1 MKTNEAQFYEVLENL
16 FIGVKIEDKQESLLD
31 PNAKAVKN
39 GMLNLMKAKSKYYQS
54 KKQELEKFIGLKCQ
68 NNNDLKEELF
78 DKLYSF
84 FKRYLSANGGI
95 YFNDTP
101 LYDSLYTKSDYEK
114 CSLKKDT
121 ALFYKTKDLYY
132 VKSET
137 IYKDFC
143 FELENIIFN
152 FDTSL
157 LESKK
162 NNEKIEL
169 VFNLKDTDTKTNTLN
184 FSVTLSSKGNQTKMS
199 EILKE
204 CSNQGVKLDE
214 EVLKKAFVK
223 FKKQGSM
230 DYFIHKNALGFLKE
244 QLDLYLFE
252 YLFKEMTEFDDKRL
266 NGINTIKEVA
276 LQVISLVSEFENE
289 LCKIWNK
296 PRFVLNSH
304 LIVSLDQ
311 LKAKNYDLNKITN
324 HKNYPKQVQEWQD
337 LILKTTDNLL
347 ENEFL
352 PLDTIYFKDLEE
364 EIKNLFSEDEINGT
378 LIKSE
383 NYQALNS
390 LKNRYKETIDCIY
403 IDPPYNTQNNE
414 FIYADNFKRSS
425 WLSMMENRLELAHSL
440 LNDKGVMFVSIDDNE
455 QAYLKT
461 LMDEVFNG
469 GGGGDNFVNCLA
481 VKLKNIAGASG
492 GGEDKRIKKN
502 IEYVLIYSKNY
513 EILNVFNPVYDS
525 RELYSHIS
533 FCDENNISWK
543 YNSILIDKGGKKL
556 LGVTYDGNGDE
567 IKIYERSNYIIKS
580 IKQVAQDESLT
591 EKETYYKYIKSI
603 FRTTMPQSSIRVRV
617 LEKLKELK
625 LNPYLISIEYTPKSG
640 KNKGI
645 VYEQFYNGDKLNLF
659 AWLFDVV
666 KIEPKQILKQE
677 LIGTLW
683 DFAFSMTNLTKESGI
698 PFPNGQKPEALISR
712 ILEISTKENDLVLDF
727 FAGSGTTCAVAHKLK
742 RKYIGIEMGEH
753 FDSVILPRLKKVIGG
768 FKSGVA
774 KEFNGGGAIKVYAL
788 ESYEEILR
796 KIKYE
801 DNDKPLAYDE
811 QYSDLVECKNES
823 YTLNLDVL
831 EKMGVDIKETLE
843 NLWGLKVEFFNER
856 VVKFKEN
863 DKEIEILKALKEVLI
878 W

>member
-1 MKTNEAQFYEVLENL
+1 MKTNEALFYEVLENL
-16 FIGVKIEDKQESLLD
+16 FIGVKIEDEQESLLD
-31 PNAKAVKN
+31 PSPRAMKS
-39 GMLNLMKAKSKYYQS
+39 GIINLLKAKSKYYQS
-54 KKQELEKFIGLKCQ
+54 KKQELEKLIDCKCQ

-101 LYDSLYTKSDYEK
+101 LYDSLYTKSGYEK

-143 FELENIIFN
+143 FELENMVFN
-152 FDTSL
+152 FDTSS

-184 FSVTLSSKGNQTKMS
+184 FSVMLSSNGRVTNIH

-204 CSNQGVKLDE
+204 CSNHGVKLDE
-214 EVLKKAFVK
+214 EMLKKAFAK

-252 YLFKEMTEFDDKRL
+252 YLFKEMTEFDAKRL
-266 NGINTIKEVA
+266 NEINTIKEVA
-276 LQVISLVSEFENE
+276 LKVILLVSEFENE

-304 LIVSLDQ
+304 FIVSLDQ

-324 HKNYPKQVQEWQD
+324 HKNYPKQVKEWQD
-337 LILKTTDNLL
+337 LNLKATDNLL

-352 PLDTIYFKDLEE
+352 PLDTLYFKDLEE
-364 EIKNLFSEDEINGT
+364 EIKNLFNEDEINGT

-403 IDPPYNTQNNE
+403 IDPPFNTGSDFAYIDKFQ
-414 FIYADNFKRSS
+414 DST
-425 WLSMMENRLELAHSL
+425 WLSLMHNRLELAYDFLSPQGSFYLHLDNNANYLGRML
-440 LNDKGVMFVSIDDNE
+440 LNDIFGKENFRNEIIWRRKQATSYGDKYFGVVSDTIFL
-455 QAYLKT
+455 YSKT
-461 LMDEVFNG
+461 D
-469 GGGGDNFVNCLA
+469 
-481 VKLKNIAGASG
+481 KNIFHT
-492 GGEDKRIKKN
+492 IK
-502 IEYVLIYSKNY
+502 S
-513 EILNVFNPVYDS
+513 LN
-525 RELYSHIS
+525 
-533 FCDENNISWK
+533 DEN
-543 YNSILIDKGGKKL
+543 
-556 LGVTYDGNGDE
+556 T
-567 IKIYERSNYIIKS
+567 
-580 IKQVAQDESLT
+580 Q
-591 EKETYYKYIKSI
+591 KYIKERFVFSDKDGRKYMKSPLVNSLNRPNLKYVFQGINPPPNGWLYSQTRMQELFDNNELLIPNNPNARIYRKI
-603 FRTTMPQSSIRVRV
+603 FLDKYEGQEISN
-617 LEKLKELK
+617 LWLD
-625 LNPYLISIEYTPKSG
+625 ISIVNPMA
-640 KNKGI
+640 I
-645 VYEQFYNGDKLNLF
+645 EQ
-659 AWLFDVV
+659 
-666 KIEPKQILKQE
+666 E
-677 LIGTLW
+677 
-683 DFAFSMTNLTKESGI
+683 DFQT
-698 PFPNGQKPEALISR
+698 QKPEKLLER
-712 ILEISTKENDLVLDF
+712 IIQASSDENSIILDF

-753 FDSVILPRLKKVIGG
+753 FESVILPRLKKVIGG
-768 FKSGVA
+768 FKSGAA
-774 KEFNGGGAIKVYAL
+774 KEFNGGGAIKVYEL

-811 QYSDLVECKNES
+811 QYSDLVECKDNS
-823 YTLNLDVL
+823 YTLNVEAL
-831 EKMGVDIKETLE
+831 EKMGVDVKETLE
-843 NLWGLKVEFFNER
+843 NLWGVGVEFFNEK
-856 VVKFKEN
+856 VVKFKGN
-863 DKEIEILKALKEVLI
+863 DKEVEILKALKEALI

>member
-16 FIGVKIEDKQESLLD
+16 FIGVKIEDQQESLLD
-31 PNAKAVKN
+31 PTPRAVKN
-39 GMLNLMKAKSKYYQS
+39 GMINLMKAKSQYYHH
-54 KKQELEKFIGLKCQ
+54 KKQELKKLIDLKCQ

-84 FKRYLSANGGI
+84 FKRYFSANGGI

-137 IYKDFC
+137 NYKDFC
-143 FELENIIFN
+143 FELENILFN
-152 FDTSL
+152 FDTSS

-162 NNEKIEL
+162 NNEKIDL
-169 VFNLKDTDTKTNTLN
+169 VFTLKDTDAKTNTLN
-184 FSVTLSSKGNQTKMS
+184 FSVSLSSKGTQTKTN

-204 CSNQGVKLDE
+204 CFNQGVKLDE
-214 EVLKKAFVK
+214 EILKKAFVK

-252 YLFKEMTEFDDKRL
+252 YLFKEMTAFDAKRL
-266 NGINTIKEVA
+266 NEINTIKEVA
-276 LQVISLVSEFENE
+276 LQVIVLVSEFENE

-304 LIVSLDQ
+304 FIVSLDQ

-324 HKNYPKQVQEWQD
+324 HKNYPKQVKEWQD
-337 LILKTTDNLL
+337 LNLKTTDNLL

-403 IDPPYNTQNNE
+403 IDPPFNTGSDFAYIDRFQ
-414 FIYADNFKRSS
+414 DST
-425 WLSMMENRLELAHSL
+425 WLSLMHNRLQLAYDFLSPQGSFYLHLDNNANYLGRML
-440 LNDKGVMFVSIDDNE
+440 LNDIFGKENFRNE
-455 QAYLKT
+455 IIWYYSNKMANSGNS
-461 LMDEVFNG
+461 F
-469 GGGGDNFVNCLA
+469 A
-481 VKLKNIAGASG
+481 KNTETIL
-492 GGEDKRIKKN
+492 N
-502 IEYVLIYSKNY
+502 YSKNEEY
-513 EILNVFNPVYDS
+513 IFYRQKEPRSEPVLLS
-525 RELYSHIS
+525 KREGRDGKNMRAR
-533 FCDENNISWK
+533 DEN
-543 YNSILIDKGGKKL
+543 GK
-556 LGVTYDGNGDE
+556 V
-567 IKIYERSNYIIKS
+567 IYELSHERY
-580 IKQVAQDESLT
+580 VD
-591 EKETYYKYIKSI
+591 
-603 FRTTMPQSSIRVRV
+603 
-617 LEKLKELK
+617 
-625 LNPYLISIEYTPKSG
+625 
-640 KNKGI
+640 
-645 VYEQFYNGDKLNLF
+645 
-659 AWLFDVV
+659 
-666 KIEPKQILKQE
+666 
-677 LIGTLW
+677 TLW
-683 DFAFSMTNLTKESGI
+683 NIPIIGSTSTERVKNNENLT
-698 PFPNGQKPEALISR
+698 QKPEKL
-712 ILEISTKENDLVLDF
+712 LERVIQASSDENSIVLDF

-753 FDSVILPRLKKVIGG
+753 FERVILPRLKKVIGG
-768 FKSGVA
+768 FKSGAA
-774 KEFNGGGAIKVYAL
+774 KEFNGGGVVKVYAL

-811 QYSDLVECKNES
+811 QYSDLVECKEHS
-823 YTLNLDVL
+823 YTLNVEALK
-831 EKMGVDIKETLE
+831 KMGVDIKETLE
-843 NLWGLKVEFFNER
+843 NLWGLEVEFFNEKM
-856 VVKFKEN
+856 VKFKGN
-863 DKEIEILKALKEVLI
+863 DKEVEILKALKEALI

>member
-16 FIGVKIEDKQESLLD
+16 FIGVKIEDEQESLLD

-39 GMLNLMKAKSKYYQS
+39 GILNLLKAKSKYYQS
-54 KKQELEKFIGLKCQ
+54 KKQELEKLIALKCQ

-84 FKRYLSANGGI
+84 FERYLSANGGI

-143 FELENIIFN
+143 FELENMVFN

-162 NNEKIEL
+162 YNEKIDL
-169 VFNLKDTDTKTNTLN
+169 VFTLKDTDTKTNTLN
-184 FSVTLSSKGNQTKMS
+184 FSVTLSSKGNQTKIS

-204 CSNQGVKLDE
+204 CFNQGVKLDE
-214 EVLKKAFVK
+214 EILKKAFVK

-230 DYFIHKNALGFLKE
+230 DYFIHKNALGFLTE

-276 LQVISLVSEFENE
+276 LQVILLVSEFENE

-304 LIVSLDQ
+304 FIVSLDR

-324 HKNYPKQVQEWQD
+324 HKNYPKQVKEWQD

-403 IDPPYNTQNNE
+403 IDPPYNTGSDFAYIDKFQ
-414 FIYADNFKRSS
+414 DST
-425 WLSMMENRLELAHSL
+425 WLSLMHNRLELAYDFLSPQGSFYLHLDNNANYLGRML
-440 LNDKGVMFVSIDDNE
+440 LNDIFGKENFRNEIIWRRKQATSYGDKYFGVVSDTIFL
-455 QAYLKT
+455 YSKT
-461 LMDEVFNG
+461 D
-469 GGGGDNFVNCLA
+469 
-481 VKLKNIAGASG
+481 KNIFHT
-492 GGEDKRIKKN
+492 IK
-502 IEYVLIYSKNY
+502 S
-513 EILNVFNPVYDS
+513 LN
-525 RELYSHIS
+525 
-533 FCDENNISWK
+533 DEN
-543 YNSILIDKGGKKL
+543 
-556 LGVTYDGNGDE
+556 T
-567 IKIYERSNYIIKS
+567 
-580 IKQVAQDESLT
+580 Q
-591 EKETYYKYIKSI
+591 KYIKERFVFSDKDGRKYMKSPLVNSLNRPNLKYVFQGINPPPNGWLYSQTRMQELFDNNELLIPNDPNARIYRKI
-603 FRTTMPQSSIRVRV
+603 FLDKYEGQEISN
-617 LEKLKELK
+617 LWLD
-625 LNPYLISIEYTPKSG
+625 ISIVNPMA
-640 KNKGI
+640 I
-645 VYEQFYNGDKLNLF
+645 EQ
-659 AWLFDVV
+659 
-666 KIEPKQILKQE
+666 E
-677 LIGTLW
+677 
-683 DFAFSMTNLTKESGI
+683 DFQT
-698 PFPNGQKPEALISR
+698 QKPEKLLER
-712 ILEISTKENDLVLDF
+712 IIQASSDENSIILDF
-727 FAGSGTTCAVAHKLK
+727 FAGSGTTCTVAHKLK

-774 KEFNGGGAIKVYAL
+774 KEFNGGGVMKVYAL

-811 QYSDLVECKNES
+811 QYSDLVECTNES
-823 YTLNLDVL
+823 YTLNLNAL

-843 NLWGLKVEFFNER
+843 NLWGLKVEFFNEK
-856 VVKFKEN
+856 VVKFKGN
-863 DKEIEILKALKEVLI
+863 DKEVEILKALKEALI

>member
-16 FIGVKIEDKQESLLD
+16 FVGVKIEYKQENLLD
-31 PNAKAVKN
+31 PTPRALKN
-39 GMLNLMKAKSKYYQS
+39 GMINLLKAKSQYYQS
-54 KKQELEKFIGLKCQ
+54 KKQELEKLIDCKCQ

-84 FKRYLSANGGI
+84 FKRYFSANGGI

-101 LYDSLYTKSDYEK
+101 LYDSLYTKSGYEK
-114 CSLKKDT
+114 CSIKKDT

-137 IYKDFC
+137 NYKDFC
-143 FELENIIFN
+143 FELENILFN
-152 FDTSL
+152 FDTSS

-162 NNEKIEL
+162 NNEKIDL

-184 FSVTLSSKGNQTKMS
+184 FSVTLSSKGNQTKIS
-199 EILKE
+199 EILKD
-204 CSNQGVKLDE
+204 CFNQGVKLDE
-214 EVLKKAFVK
+214 EALKKAFVK

-252 YLFKEMTEFDDKRL
+252 YLFKEMTAFDAKRL
-266 NGINTIKEVA
+266 NEINTIKEVA
-276 LQVISLVSEFENE
+276 LQVIVLVSEFENE

-304 LIVSLDQ
+304 FIVSLDQ

-324 HKNYPKQVQEWQD
+324 HKNYPKQVKEWQD
-337 LILKTTDNLL
+337 LNLKTTDNLL

-352 PLDTIYFKDLEE
+352 PLDTLYFKDLEE

-403 IDPPYNTQNNE
+403 IDPPFNTGSDFAYIDKFQ
-414 FIYADNFKRSS
+414 DST
-425 WLSMMENRLELAHSL
+425 WLSLIHNRLELAYDFLSSQGSFYLHLDNNANYLGRML
-440 LNDKGVMFVSIDDNE
+440 LNDIFGKENFRNE
-455 QAYLKT
+455 IIWYYSNKMANSGNS
-461 LMDEVFNG
+461 F
-469 GGGGDNFVNCLA
+469 A
-481 VKLKNIAGASG
+481 KNTETIL
-492 GGEDKRIKKN
+492 N
-502 IEYVLIYSKNY
+502 YSKNEEY
-513 EILNVFNPVYDS
+513 IFYRQKEPRNEPVLLS
-525 RELYSHIS
+525 KREGRDGKNMRAR
-533 FCDENNISWK
+533 DEN
-543 YNSILIDKGGKKL
+543 GK
-556 LGVTYDGNGDE
+556 V
-567 IKIYERSNYIIKS
+567 IYELSHERY
-580 IKQVAQDESLT
+580 VD
-591 EKETYYKYIKSI
+591 
-603 FRTTMPQSSIRVRV
+603 
-617 LEKLKELK
+617 
-625 LNPYLISIEYTPKSG
+625 
-640 KNKGI
+640 
-645 VYEQFYNGDKLNLF
+645 
-659 AWLFDVV
+659 
-666 KIEPKQILKQE
+666 
-677 LIGTLW
+677 TLW
-683 DFAFSMTNLTKESGI
+683 NIPIIGSTSTERVKNNENLT
-698 PFPNGQKPEALISR
+698 QKPEKLLER
-712 ILEISTKENDLVLDF
+712 IIQASSDENSIVLDF

-753 FDSVILPRLKKVIGG
+753 FERVILPRLKKVIGG
-768 FKSGVA
+768 FKSGAA
-774 KEFNGGGAIKVYAL
+774 KEFNGGGVIKVYAL

-823 YTLNLDVL
+823 YTLNVEAL

-843 NLWGLKVEFFNER
+843 NLHGVGVEFFNEK
-856 VVKFKEN
+856 VVKFKGN
-863 DKEIEILKALKEVLI
+863 DKEVEILKALKEVLI

>member
-1 MKTNEAQFYEVLENL
+1 MKTSEAQFYEVLENL
-16 FIGVKIEDKQESLLD
+16 FIGVKIEDQQESLLD
-31 PNAKAVKN
+31 PTPKAVKN
-39 GMLNLMKAKSKYYQS
+39 GMVNLIKAKSKYYQS
-54 KKQELEKFIGLKCQ
+54 KKQELEKLIDCKCQ

-137 IYKDFC
+137 NYKDFC
-143 FELENIIFN
+143 FELENILFN

-162 NNEKIEL
+162 YNEKVDL
-169 VFNLKDTDTKTNTLN
+169 VFDLKSIVKDTDTKTNTLN
-184 FSVTLSSKGNQTKMS
+184 FSVTLSSQGNQTKMS
-199 EILKE
+199 EILKG
-204 CSNQGVKLDE
+204 CFNQGVKLDE
-214 EVLKKAFVK
+214 EILKKAFGK

-252 YLFKEMTEFDDKRL
+252 YLFKEMTAFDLKRL
-266 NGINTIKEVA
+266 NEINTIKEVA
-276 LQVISLVSEFENE
+276 LQVIVLVSEFENE

-304 LIVSLDQ
+304 FIVSLDQ

-324 HKNYPKQVQEWQD
+324 HTNYPKQVKEWQD
-337 LILKTTDNLL
+337 LNLKTTDNLL

-352 PLDTIYFKDLEE
+352 PLDTLYFKDLEE

-390 LKNRYKETIDCIY
+390 LKNRYKETIDYIY
-403 IDPPYNTQNNE
+403 IDPPFNTGSDFAYIDRFQ
-414 FIYADNFKRSS
+414 DST
-425 WLSMMENRLELAHSL
+425 WLSLMHNRLQLAYDFLSSQGSFYLHLDNNANYLGRML
-440 LNDKGVMFVSIDDNE
+440 LNDIFGKENFRNEIIWYYSNKMANSGNSFAKNTETILNYSKGEEYIFYRQKEPRSEPVLLSKREGRNGKNMRARDENGKVIYELSHERYVD
-455 QAYLKT
+455 T
-461 LMDEVFNG
+461 LW
-469 GGGGDNFVNCLA
+469 
-481 VKLKNIAGASG
+481 NIAIIGSTST
-492 GGEDKRIKKN
+492 ERVK
-502 IEYVLIYSKNY
+502 S
-513 EILNVFNPVYDS
+513 
-525 RELYSHIS
+525 
-533 FCDENNISWK
+533 DEN
-543 YNSILIDKGGKKL
+543 
-556 LGVTYDGNGDE
+556 
-567 IKIYERSNYIIKS
+567 
-580 IKQVAQDESLT
+580 LT
-591 EKETYYKYIKSI
+591 
-603 FRTTMPQSSIRVRV
+603 
-617 LEKLKELK
+617 
-625 LNPYLISIEYTPKSG
+625 
-640 KNKGI
+640 
-645 VYEQFYNGDKLNLF
+645 
-659 AWLFDVV
+659 
-666 KIEPKQILKQE
+666 
-677 LIGTLW
+677 
-683 DFAFSMTNLTKESGI
+683 
-698 PFPNGQKPEALISR
+698 QKPEKLLER
-712 ILEISTKENDLVLDF
+712 IIKASSNENSIVCDF

-753 FDSVILPRLKKVIGG
+753 FERVILPRLKKVIGG
-768 FKSGVA
+768 FKSGAA
-774 KEFNGGGAIKVYAL
+774 KEFNGGGVVKVYAL

-801 DNDKPLAYDE
+801 DNDKPLSYDE

-823 YTLNLDVL
+823 YTLNVEAL
-831 EKMGVDIKETLE
+831 ENMGVDIKETLE
-843 NLWGLKVEFFNER
+843 NLWGLEVEFFNER
-856 VVKFKEN
+856 VVKFKGN
-863 DKEIEILKALKEVLI
+863 DKEVEILKALKEALI

>member
-31 PNAKAVKN
+31 PNAKAMKN
-39 GMLNLMKAKSKYYQS
+39 GTINLMKAKSRYYQS

-84 FKRYLSANGGI
+84 FKRYLSTNGGI

-137 IYKDFC
+137 NYKDFC

-152 FDTSL
+152 FDTSS

-162 NNEKIEL
+162 NNEKVDL

-296 PRFVLNSH
+296 PRFVLNSYF
-304 LIVSLDQ
+304 IVSLDQ

-337 LILKTTDNLL
+337 LNLKTTDNLL

-425 WLSMMENRLELAHSL
+425 WLSMMENRLELARKL

-455 QAYLKT
+455 QAYLKV

-469 GGGGDNFVNCLA
+469 GGDNFVAN
-481 VKLKNIAGASG
+481 VVWQRSYSPINLKKHFSNNHDYILTYA
-492 GGEDKRIKKN
+492 KN
-502 IEYVLIYSKNY
+502 IEKLHDFTLERTSEMNLRYKNLDNDERGVWKSSDLSVGPAVERNIYP
-513 EILNVFNPVYDS
+513 IFNPYTKQ
-525 RELYSHIS
+525 EIYPPHGYSWRFS
-533 FCDENNISWK
+533 
-543 YNSILIDKGGKKL
+543 
-556 LGVTYDGNGDE
+556 
-567 IKIYERSNYIIKS
+567 
-580 IKQVAQDESLT
+580 Q
-591 EKETYYKYIKSI
+591 
-603 FRTTMPQSSIRVRV
+603 
-617 LEKLKELK
+617 EKL
-625 LNPYLISIEYTPKSG
+625 
-640 KNKGI
+640 
-645 VYEQFYNGDKLNLF
+645 
-659 AWLFDVV
+659 
-666 KIEPKQILKQE
+666 QE
-677 LIGTLW
+677 LIADNRIFFPTSGSGVPRYKRFLSEVKQGVTPMSLW
-683 DFAFSMTNLTKESGI
+683 TYQEVGHTQDAKREIKEL
-698 PFPNGQKPEALISR
+698 FEGQALFDTPKPEALLKR
-712 ILEISTKENDLVLDF
+712 IIEISTQENDLVLDF

-774 KEFNGGGAIKVYAL
+774 KEFNGGGVMKVYAL

-823 YTLNLDVL
+823 YTLNLNAL

-843 NLWGLKVEFFNER
+843 NLWGLKVEFFNEK

-863 DKEIEILKALKEVLI
+863 DKEVEILKALKEALI

>member
-39 GMLNLMKAKSKYYQS
+39 GMLNLLKAKSQYYQS
-54 KKQELEKFIGLKCQ
+54 KKQELEKLINLKCQ

-101 LYDSLYTKSDYEK
+101 LYDSLYTKSGYEK

-184 FSVTLSSKGNQTKMS
+184 FSVTLSSKNNQTKIS

-204 CSNQGVKLDE
+204 CFNQGVKLDE
-214 EVLKKAFVK
+214 EILKKAFGK

-252 YLFKEMTEFDDKRL
+252 YLFKEMTEFDAKRL
-266 NGINTIKEVA
+266 NEINTIKEVA

-304 LIVSLDQ
+304 FIVSLDQ

-324 HKNYPKQVQEWQD
+324 HKNYPKQVKEWQD
-337 LILKTTDNLL
+337 LNLKTTDNLL

-403 IDPPYNTQNNE
+403 IDPPFNTGSDFAYIDKFQ
-414 FIYADNFKRSS
+414 DST
-425 WLSMMENRLELAHSL
+425 WLSLMHNRLELAYDFLSPQGSFYLHLDNNANYLGRML
-440 LNDKGVMFVSIDDNE
+440 LNDIFDKENFRNE
-455 QAYLKT
+455 IIWYYSNKMANSGNS
-461 LMDEVFNG
+461 F
-469 GGGGDNFVNCLA
+469 A
-481 VKLKNIAGASG
+481 KNTETIL
-492 GGEDKRIKKN
+492 N
-502 IEYVLIYSKNY
+502 YSKNEEY
-513 EILNVFNPVYDS
+513 IFYRQKEPRSEPVLLS
-525 RELYSHIS
+525 KREGRDGKNMRAR
-533 FCDENNISWK
+533 DEN
-543 YNSILIDKGGKKL
+543 GK
-556 LGVTYDGNGDE
+556 V
-567 IKIYERSNYIIKS
+567 IYELSHERY
-580 IKQVAQDESLT
+580 VD
-591 EKETYYKYIKSI
+591 
-603 FRTTMPQSSIRVRV
+603 
-617 LEKLKELK
+617 
-625 LNPYLISIEYTPKSG
+625 
-640 KNKGI
+640 
-645 VYEQFYNGDKLNLF
+645 
-659 AWLFDVV
+659 
-666 KIEPKQILKQE
+666 
-677 LIGTLW
+677 TLW
-683 DFAFSMTNLTKESGI
+683 NIPIIGSTSTERVKNNENLT
-698 PFPNGQKPEALISR
+698 QKPEKLLER
-712 ILEISTKENDLVLDF
+712 IIQVSSDENSIILDF
-727 FAGSGTTCAVAHKLK
+727 FAGSGTTCAVAHKLN

-753 FDSVILPRLKKVIGG
+753 FESVILPRLKKVIGG
-768 FKSGVA
+768 FKSGVL

-811 QYSDLVECKNES
+811 QYSDLVGCKNES
-823 YTLNLDVL
+823 YTLNLNAL

-843 NLWGLKVEFFNER
+843 NLWGVGVEFFNEK
-856 VVKFKEN
+856 VVKFKGN
-863 DKEIEILKALKEVLI
+863 DKEVEILKALKEALI

>member
-1 MKTNEAQFYEVLENL
+1 MMKTNEAQFYEVLENL

-31 PNAKAVKN
+31 PSPKAVKN
-39 GMLNLMKAKSKYYQS
+39 GMINLLKAKSKYYQS
-54 KKQELEKFIGLKCQ
+54 KKQELEKLIDCKCQ

-101 LYDSLYTKSDYEK
+101 LYDSLYTKSGYEK
-114 CSLKKDT
+114 CSIKKDT

-143 FELENIIFN
+143 FELENMVFN
-152 FDTSL
+152 FDTSS

-184 FSVTLSSKGNQTKMS
+184 FSVTLSSNGRVTNIH

-204 CSNQGVKLDE
+204 CFNQGVKLDE
-214 EVLKKAFVK
+214 EVLKKAFGK

-252 YLFKEMTEFDDKRL
+252 YLFKEMTAFDAKRL
-266 NGINTIKEVA
+266 NEINTIKEVA
-276 LQVISLVSEFENE
+276 LKVILLVSEFENE

-304 LIVSLDQ
+304 FIVSLDR
-311 LKAKNYDLNKITN
+311 LKAKNYDLDKITN
-324 HKNYPKQVQEWQD
+324 HKNYPKQVKEWQD
-337 LILKTTDNLL
+337 LNLKTTDNLL

-352 PLDTIYFKDLEE
+352 PLDTLYFKDLEE
-364 EIKNLFSEDEINGT
+364 GIKNLFSEDEINGT

-403 IDPPYNTQNNE
+403 IDPPFNTGSDFAYIDKFQ
-414 FIYADNFKRSS
+414 DST
-425 WLSMMENRLELAHSL
+425 WLSLMHNRLELAYDFLSSQGSFYLHLDNNANYLGRML
-440 LNDKGVMFVSIDDNE
+440 LNDIFGKENFRNE
-455 QAYLKT
+455 IIWYYSNKMANSGNS
-461 LMDEVFNG
+461 F
-469 GGGGDNFVNCLA
+469 A
-481 VKLKNIAGASG
+481 KNTETIL
-492 GGEDKRIKKN
+492 N
-502 IEYVLIYSKNY
+502 YSKNEEY
-513 EILNVFNPVYDS
+513 IFYRQKEPRSEPVLLS
-525 RELYSHIS
+525 KREGRDGKNMRAR
-533 FCDENNISWK
+533 DEN
-543 YNSILIDKGGKKL
+543 GK
-556 LGVTYDGNGDE
+556 V
-567 IKIYERSNYIIKS
+567 IYELSHERY
-580 IKQVAQDESLT
+580 VD
-591 EKETYYKYIKSI
+591 
-603 FRTTMPQSSIRVRV
+603 
-617 LEKLKELK
+617 
-625 LNPYLISIEYTPKSG
+625 
-640 KNKGI
+640 
-645 VYEQFYNGDKLNLF
+645 
-659 AWLFDVV
+659 
-666 KIEPKQILKQE
+666 
-677 LIGTLW
+677 TLW
-683 DFAFSMTNLTKESGI
+683 NIPIIGSTSTERVKSNENLT
-698 PFPNGQKPEALISR
+698 QKPEKLLER
-712 ILEISTKENDLVLDF
+712 IIQASSDENSIILDF

-742 RKYIGIEMGEH
+742 RKYIGIEIGEH
-753 FDSVILPRLKKVIGG
+753 FESVILPRLKKVIGG
-768 FKSGVA
+768 FKSGAA

-811 QYSDLVECKNES
+811 QYSDLVGCKNES
-823 YTLNLDVL
+823 YTLNIEAL
-831 EKMGVDIKETLE
+831 EKMGVDVKETLE
-843 NLWGLKVEFFNER
+843 NLWGVGVEFFNEKM
-856 VVKFKEN
+856 VKFKGN
-863 DKEIEILKALKEVLI
+863 DKEVEILKALKEALI

>member
-16 FIGVKIEDKQESLLD
+16 FIGVKIEDQQESLLD
-31 PNAKAVKN
+31 PNAKAMKN

-143 FELENIIFN
+143 FELENMVFN
-152 FDTSL
+152 FDTSS

-162 NNEKIEL
+162 NNEKVDL

-184 FSVTLSSKGNQTKMS
+184 FSVTLSSKGNQTKIS

-304 LIVSLDQ
+304 FIVSLDQ
-311 LKAKNYDLNKITN
+311 LKAKNYDLDKITN
-324 HKNYPKQVQEWQD
+324 HKNYPKQVKEWQD
-337 LILKTTDNLL
+337 LNLKTTDNLL

-352 PLDTIYFKDLEE
+352 PLDTLYFKDLEE

-425 WLSMMENRLELAHSL
+425 WLSMMENRLELARKL
-440 LNDKGVMFVSIDDNE
+440 LNNKGVMFVSIDDNE
-455 QAYLKT
+455 QAYLKA

-469 GGGGDNFVNCLA
+469 GGGGDNFVAN
-481 VKLKNIAGASG
+481 VVWQRSYSPINLKKHFSNNHDYILTYA
-492 GGEDKRIKKN
+492 KN
-502 IEYVLIYSKNY
+502 IEKLHDFTLERTSEMNARYKNLDNDERGVWKSSDLSVGPAVERNIYP
-513 EILNVFNPVYDS
+513 IFNPYTKQ
-525 RELYSHIS
+525 EIYPPHGYSWRFS
-533 FCDENNISWK
+533 
-543 YNSILIDKGGKKL
+543 
-556 LGVTYDGNGDE
+556 
-567 IKIYERSNYIIKS
+567 
-580 IKQVAQDESLT
+580 Q
-591 EKETYYKYIKSI
+591 
-603 FRTTMPQSSIRVRV
+603 
-617 LEKLKELK
+617 EKL
-625 LNPYLISIEYTPKSG
+625 
-640 KNKGI
+640 
-645 VYEQFYNGDKLNLF
+645 
-659 AWLFDVV
+659 
-666 KIEPKQILKQE
+666 QE
-677 LIGTLW
+677 LIADNRIFFPTRGSGVPRYKRFLNEVKQGVTPMSLW
-683 DFAFSMTNLTKESGI
+683 TYQEVGHTQDAMREIKEL
-698 PFPNGQKPEALISR
+698 FEGQALFDTPKPEALLKR
-712 ILEISTKENDLVLDF
+712 IIEISTKENDLVLDF

-774 KEFNGGGAIKVYAL
+774 KEFNGGGVMKVYAL

-823 YTLNLDVL
+823 YTLNLNAL

-843 NLWGLKVEFFNER
+843 NLWGLKVEFFNEK
-856 VVKFKEN
+856 VVKFKGN
-863 DKEIEILKALKEVLI
+863 DKEVEILKALKEALI

>member
-31 PNAKAVKN
+31 PNAKAMKN
-39 GMLNLMKAKSKYYQS
+39 GMLNLLKAKSKYYQS

-101 LYDSLYTKSDYEK
+101 LYDSLYTKSGYEK

-152 FDTSL
+152 FDTSS

-162 NNEKIEL
+162 NNEKVDL

-304 LIVSLDQ
+304 FIVSLDQ

-324 HKNYPKQVQEWQD
+324 HKNYPKQVKEWQD
-337 LILKTTDNLL
+337 LNLKTTDNLL

-403 IDPPYNTQNNE
+403 IDPPFNTGSDFAYIDKFQ
-414 FIYADNFKRSS
+414 DST
-425 WLSMMENRLELAHSL
+425 WLSLMHNRLELAYDFLSPQGSFYLHLDNNANYLGRMLVNDIFGKENFRNEIIWRRKQATSYGDKYFGVVSDTIFL
-440 LNDKGVMFVSIDDNE
+440 YSKTDKNIFHTIKSLND
-455 QAYLKT
+455 
-461 LMDEVFNG
+461 
-469 GGGGDNFVNCLA
+469 
-481 VKLKNIAGASG
+481 
-492 GGEDKRIKKN
+492 
-502 IEYVLIYSKNY
+502 
-513 EILNVFNPVYDS
+513 
-525 RELYSHIS
+525 
-533 FCDENNISWK
+533 EN
-543 YNSILIDKGGKKL
+543 
-556 LGVTYDGNGDE
+556 T
-567 IKIYERSNYIIKS
+567 
-580 IKQVAQDESLT
+580 Q
-591 EKETYYKYIKSI
+591 KYIKERFVFSDKDGRKYMKSPLVNSLNRPNLKYVFQGINPPPNGWLYSQTRMQELFDNNELLIPNDPNARIYRKI
-603 FRTTMPQSSIRVRV
+603 FLDKYEGQEISN
-617 LEKLKELK
+617 LWLD
-625 LNPYLISIEYTPKSG
+625 ISIVNPMA
-640 KNKGI
+640 I
-645 VYEQFYNGDKLNLF
+645 EQ
-659 AWLFDVV
+659 
-666 KIEPKQILKQE
+666 E
-677 LIGTLW
+677 
-683 DFAFSMTNLTKESGI
+683 DFQT
-698 PFPNGQKPEALISR
+698 QKPEKLLER
-712 ILEISTKENDLVLDF
+712 IIQASSDENSIVLDF

-768 FKSGVA
+768 FKSGAA
-774 KEFNGGGAIKVYAL
+774 KEFNGGGVIKVYTL

-801 DNDKPLAYDE
+801 YNDKPLAYDE

-823 YTLNLDVL
+823 YTLNLNAL

-843 NLWGLKVEFFNER
+843 NLWGLKVEFFNEK
-856 VVKFKEN
+856 VVKFKGN
-863 DKEIEILKALKEVLI
+863 DKEVEILKALKEVLI

>member
-39 GMLNLMKAKSKYYQS
+39 GTINLMKAKSKYYQS
-54 KKQELEKFIGLKCQ
+54 KKQELEKLIGLKCQ

-143 FELENIIFN
+143 FELENMVFN
-152 FDTSL
+152 FDTSS

-162 NNEKIEL
+162 NNEKVDL
-169 VFNLKDTDTKTNTLN
+169 VFNLKNTDTKTNTLN
-184 FSVTLSSKGNQTKMS
+184 FSVTLSSKGNQTKIS

-204 CSNQGVKLDE
+204 CSNQGVELDE
-214 EVLKKAFVK
+214 EILKKAFVK

-252 YLFKEMTEFDDKRL
+252 YLFKEMTAFDDKRL
-266 NGINTIKEVA
+266 NEINIIKEVA
-276 LQVISLVSEFENE
+276 LQVILLVSEFENE

-304 LIVSLDQ
+304 FIVSLDQ

-324 HKNYPKQVQEWQD
+324 HKNYPRQVQEWQD
-337 LILKTTDNLL
+337 LNLKTTDNLL

-364 EIKNLFSEDEINGT
+364 EIKNLFSENEINGT

-390 LKNRYKETIDCIY
+390 LKNRYKEAIDCIY
-403 IDPPYNTQNNE
+403 IDPPFNTGSDFAYIDKFQ
-414 FIYADNFKRSS
+414 DST
-425 WLSMMENRLELAHSL
+425 WLSLMHNRLELAYDFLSPQGSFYLHLDNNANYLGRML
-440 LNDKGVMFVSIDDNE
+440 LNDIFGKENFRNE
-455 QAYLKT
+455 IIWYYSNKMANSGNS
-461 LMDEVFNG
+461 F
-469 GGGGDNFVNCLA
+469 A
-481 VKLKNIAGASG
+481 KNTETIL
-492 GGEDKRIKKN
+492 N
-502 IEYVLIYSKNY
+502 YSKSEKY
-513 EILNVFNPVYDS
+513 IFYRQKEPRSEPVLLS
-525 RELYSHIS
+525 KREGRDGKNMRAR
-533 FCDENNISWK
+533 DEN
-543 YNSILIDKGGKKL
+543 GK
-556 LGVTYDGNGDE
+556 V
-567 IKIYERSNYIIKS
+567 IYELSHERY
-580 IKQVAQDESLT
+580 VD
-591 EKETYYKYIKSI
+591 
-603 FRTTMPQSSIRVRV
+603 
-617 LEKLKELK
+617 
-625 LNPYLISIEYTPKSG
+625 
-640 KNKGI
+640 
-645 VYEQFYNGDKLNLF
+645 
-659 AWLFDVV
+659 
-666 KIEPKQILKQE
+666 
-677 LIGTLW
+677 TLW
-683 DFAFSMTNLTKESGI
+683 DIPIIGSTSTERVKNNENLT
-698 PFPNGQKPEALISR
+698 QKPEKLLER
-712 ILEISTKENDLVLDF
+712 IIQASSDENSIILDF

-774 KEFNGGGAIKVYAL
+774 KEFNKGGVMKVYAL

-811 QYSDLVECKNES
+811 QYSDLVECKNGS
-823 YTLNLDVL
+823 YTLNLNAL

-856 VVKFKEN
+856 VVKFKGN
-863 DKEIEILKALKEVLI
+863 DKEVEILKALKEALI

>member
-1 MKTNEAQFYEVLENL
+1 MKTNEVQFYEVLENL
-16 FIGVKIEDKQESLLD
+16 FIGVKIEDEQESLLD
-31 PNAKAVKN
+31 PSPRAMKS
-39 GMLNLMKAKSKYYQS
+39 GIINLLKAKSKYYQS
-54 KKQELEKFIGLKCQ
+54 KKQELEKLIDCKCQ

-84 FKRYLSANGGI
+84 FKRYFSANGGI

-101 LYDSLYTKSDYEK
+101 LYDSLYTKSGYEK

-137 IYKDFC
+137 NYKDFC
-143 FELENIIFN
+143 FELENMVFN
-152 FDTSL
+152 FDTSS

-162 NNEKIEL
+162 NNEKVDLI
-169 VFNLKDTDTKTNTLN
+169 FDLKSIVKDADAKTNTLN
-184 FSVTLSSKGNQTKMS
+184 FSVTLSSKNNQTKMS

-204 CSNQGVKLDE
+204 CFNQGVKLDE
-214 EVLKKAFVK
+214 EILKKAFVK

-266 NGINTIKEVA
+266 NEINTIKEVA
-276 LQVISLVSEFENE
+276 LKVILLVSEFENE

-304 LIVSLDQ
+304 FIVSLDR

-324 HKNYPKQVQEWQD
+324 HKNYPKQVKEWQD
-337 LILKTTDNLL
+337 LNLKTTDNLL

-403 IDPPYNTQNNE
+403 IDPPFNTGSDFAYIDKFQ
-414 FIYADNFKRSS
+414 DST
-425 WLSMMENRLELAHSL
+425 WLSLMHNRLELAYDFLSSQGSFYLHLDNNANYLGRMLVNDIFGKENFRNEIIWYYSNKMANSGNSFAKNTETI
-440 LNDKGVMFVSIDDNE
+440 LN
-455 QAYLKT
+455 
-461 LMDEVFNG
+461 
-469 GGGGDNFVNCLA
+469 
-481 VKLKNIAGASG
+481 
-492 GGEDKRIKKN
+492 
-502 IEYVLIYSKNY
+502 YSKGEKY
-513 EILNVFNPVYDS
+513 IFYRQKEPRSEPVLLS
-525 RELYSHIS
+525 KREGRDGKNMRAR
-533 FCDENNISWK
+533 DEN
-543 YNSILIDKGGKKL
+543 GK
-556 LGVTYDGNGDE
+556 V
-567 IKIYERSNYIIKS
+567 IYELSHERY
-580 IKQVAQDESLT
+580 VD
-591 EKETYYKYIKSI
+591 
-603 FRTTMPQSSIRVRV
+603 
-617 LEKLKELK
+617 
-625 LNPYLISIEYTPKSG
+625 
-640 KNKGI
+640 
-645 VYEQFYNGDKLNLF
+645 
-659 AWLFDVV
+659 
-666 KIEPKQILKQE
+666 
-677 LIGTLW
+677 TLW
-683 DFAFSMTNLTKESGI
+683 DIPIIGSTSTERVKNNENLT
-698 PFPNGQKPEALISR
+698 QKPEKLLER
-712 ILEISTKENDLVLDF
+712 IIQASSDENSIILDF

-753 FDSVILPRLKKVIGG
+753 FESVILPRLKKVIGG
-768 FKSGVA
+768 FKSGTL
-774 KEFNGGGAIKVYAL
+774 KEFNGGGVIKVYAL

-823 YTLNLDVL
+823 YTLNVEAL

-843 NLWGLKVEFFNER
+843 NLWGLKVEFFNEK
-856 VVKFKEN
+856 VVKFKGN
-863 DKEIEILKALKEVLI
+863 DKEIEILKALKEALI

>member
-31 PNAKAVKN
+31 PTPKAVKN
-39 GMLNLMKAKSKYYQS
+39 GMVNLMKAKSKYYQS
-54 KKQELEKFIGLKCQ
+54 KKQELEKLIALKCQ

-101 LYDSLYTKSDYEK
+101 LYDSLYTKSGYEK

-143 FELENIIFN
+143 FELENMVFN
-152 FDTSL
+152 FDTSS

-184 FSVTLSSKGNQTKMS
+184 FSVMLSSNGRVTNIH

-204 CSNQGVKLDE
+204 CSNHGIKLDE
-214 EVLKKAFVK
+214 EILKKAFAK

-230 DYFIHKNALGFLKE
+230 DYFIHKNALGFLTE

-252 YLFKEMTEFDDKRL
+252 YLFKEMTAFDAKRL
-266 NGINTIKEVA
+266 NEINTIKEVA
-276 LQVISLVSEFENE
+276 LKVILLVSEFENE

-304 LIVSLDQ
+304 FIVSLDK

-324 HKNYPKQVQEWQD
+324 HQNYPKQVKEWQD
-337 LILKTTDNLL
+337 LNLKTTDNLL

-352 PLDTIYFKDLEE
+352 PLDTLYFKDLEE
-364 EIKNLFSEDEINGT
+364 EVKSLFNEDEINGT

-403 IDPPYNTQNNE
+403 IDPPFNTGSDFAYIDKFQ
-414 FIYADNFKRSS
+414 DST
-425 WLSMMENRLELAHSL
+425 WLSLMHNRLELAYDFLSSQGSFYLHLDNNANYLGRML
-440 LNDKGVMFVSIDDNE
+440 LNDIFGKENFRNE
-455 QAYLKT
+455 IVWYYSNKMANSGNS
-461 LMDEVFNG
+461 F
-469 GGGGDNFVNCLA
+469 A
-481 VKLKNIAGASG
+481 KNTETIL
-492 GGEDKRIKKN
+492 N
-502 IEYVLIYSKNY
+502 YSKNEEY
-513 EILNVFNPVYDS
+513 IFYRQKEPRNEPVLLS
-525 RELYSHIS
+525 KREGRDGKNMRAR
-533 FCDENNISWK
+533 DEN
-543 YNSILIDKGGKKL
+543 GK
-556 LGVTYDGNGDE
+556 V
-567 IKIYERSNYIIKS
+567 IYELSHERY
-580 IKQVAQDESLT
+580 VD
-591 EKETYYKYIKSI
+591 
-603 FRTTMPQSSIRVRV
+603 
-617 LEKLKELK
+617 
-625 LNPYLISIEYTPKSG
+625 
-640 KNKGI
+640 
-645 VYEQFYNGDKLNLF
+645 
-659 AWLFDVV
+659 
-666 KIEPKQILKQE
+666 
-677 LIGTLW
+677 TLW
-683 DFAFSMTNLTKESGI
+683 NIPIIGSTSTERVKNNENLT
-698 PFPNGQKPEALISR
+698 QKPEKLLER
-712 ILEISTKENDLVLDF
+712 IIQASSDENSIVLDF

-753 FDSVILPRLKKVIGG
+753 FESVILPRLKKVIGG

-774 KEFNGGGAIKVYAL
+774 KEFNGGGVVKVYAL

-823 YTLNLDVL
+823 YTLNLDAL

-843 NLWGLKVEFFNER
+843 NLWGVGVEFFNEK
-856 VVKFKEN
+856 VVKFKGN
-863 DKEIEILKALKEVLI
+863 DKEVEILKALKEALI

>member
-1 MKTNEAQFYEVLENL
+1 MIQ
-16 FIGVKIEDKQESLLD
+16 
-31 PNAKAVKN
+31 NAKITTI
-39 GMLNLMKAKSKYYQS
+39 S
-54 KKQELEKFIGLKCQ
+54 KKI
-68 NNNDLKEELF
+68 LF

-84 FKRYLSANGGI
+84 FKRYFSANGGI

-137 IYKDFC
+137 NYKDFC
-143 FELENIIFN
+143 FELENMVFN
-152 FDTSL
+152 FDTSS

-162 NNEKIEL
+162 NNEKVDLI
-169 VFNLKDTDTKTNTLN
+169 FDLKSIVKDIDTKTNTLN

-199 EILKE
+199 EILKD
-204 CSNQGVKLDE
+204 CFNQGVKLDE
-214 EVLKKAFVK
+214 EILKKAFGK

-252 YLFKEMTEFDDKRL
+252 YLFKEMTAFDAKRL
-266 NGINTIKEVA
+266 NEINTIKEVA
-276 LQVISLVSEFENE
+276 LQVIVLVSEFENE

-304 LIVSLDQ
+304 FIVSLDK
-311 LKAKNYDLNKITN
+311 LKAKNYDLNKITS
-324 HKNYPKQVQEWQD
+324 HPNYPKQFKEWQD
-337 LILKTTDNLL
+337 LNLKTTDNLL

-364 EIKNLFSEDEINGT
+364 GIKSLFSENEINGT

-390 LKNRYKETIDCIY
+390 LKNRYKEAIDCIY

-455 QAYLKT
+455 QAYCKA
-461 LMDEVFNG
+461 LMDEVFN
-469 GGGGDNFVNCLA
+469 GGGDNFVNCLA
-481 VKLKNIAGASG
+481 VKRGTKSLNSQFNQIKSLNVAFEYILVYKKSNNFYYFNPYVKDANEKQKEGIWAGLYSNMDRPTMRYEIDGVNIAKGQWKWSKEKGLKALQNYKDFLNSNF
-492 GGEDKRIKKN
+492 DNLKKYYEHHKSLGN
-502 IEYVLIYSKNY
+502 ELDFVRKNNHNTIEYWVKPREKLIVDTNFMDLHTSGT
-513 EILNVFNPVYDS
+513 S
-525 RELYSHIS
+525 
-533 FCDENNISWK
+533 
-543 YNSILIDKGGKKL
+543 
-556 LGVTYDGNGDE
+556 E
-567 IKIYERSNYIIKS
+567 IK
-580 IKQVAQDESLT
+580 
-591 EKETYYKYIKSI
+591 
-603 FRTTMPQSSIRVRV
+603 
-617 LEKLKELK
+617 ELF
-625 LNPYLISIEYTPKSG
+625 EG
-640 KNKGI
+640 
-645 VYEQFYNGDKLNLF
+645 Q
-659 AWLFDVV
+659 ALFDT
-666 KIEPKQILKQE
+666 P
-677 LIGTLW
+677 
-683 DFAFSMTNLTKESGI
+683 
-698 PFPNGQKPEALISR
+698 KPEALLKR
-712 ILEISTKENDLVLDF
+712 IIEISTQENDLVCDF

-753 FDSVILPRLKKVIGG
+753 FESVILTRLKKVIGG
-768 FKSGVA
+768 FKSGAA
-774 KEFNGGGAIKVYAL
+774 KEFNKGGIIKVYEL

-811 QYSDLVECKNES
+811 QYSDLVGCKNES
-823 YTLNLDVL
+823 YTLNIEAL

-843 NLWGLKVEFFNER
+843 NLHGVGVEFFNEK
-856 VVKFKEN
+856 VVKFKGN
-863 DKEIEILKALKEVLI
+863 DKEVEILKALKEALI

>member
-16 FIGVKIEDKQESLLD
+16 FIGVKIEDQPESLLD
-31 PNAKAVKN
+31 SSPRAIKN
-39 GMLNLMKAKSKYYQS
+39 GMINLMKAKSQYYQS
-54 KKQELEKFIGLKCQ
+54 KKQELKKLIDSKCQ
-68 NNNDLKEELF
+68 DNNDLKEELF

-84 FKRYLSANGGI
+84 FKRYFSANGGI

-162 NNEKIEL
+162 YNEKVDL
-169 VFNLKDTDTKTNTLN
+169 VFDLKSIVKDTDTKTNTLN
-184 FSVTLSSKGNQTKMS
+184 FSVTLSSKGTQTKIS

-214 EVLKKAFVK
+214 EILKKAFVK

-230 DYFIHKNALGFLKE
+230 DYFIHKNAQGFLKE

-252 YLFKEMTEFDDKRL
+252 YLFKEMTAFDHQRL
-266 NGINTIKEVA
+266 NGINIIKEVA
-276 LQVISLVSEFENE
+276 LEVILLVSEFENE

-304 LIVSLDQ
+304 FIVSLDQ

-324 HKNYPKQVQEWQD
+324 HKNYPKQVKEWQD
-337 LILKTTDNLL
+337 LNLKTTDNLL

-364 EIKNLFSEDEINGT
+364 EIKSLFNEDEINGT

-390 LKNRYKETIDCIY
+390 LKNRYKEAIDCIY

-414 FIYADNFKRSS
+414 FVYADNFKRSS
-425 WLSMMENRLELAHSL
+425 WLAMMENRLELAHAL

-469 GGGGDNFVNCLA
+469 GGGV
-481 VKLKNIAGASG
+481 I
-492 GGEDKRIKKN
+492 
-502 IEYVLIYSKNY
+502 
-513 EILNVFNPVYDS
+513 
-525 RELYSHIS
+525 
-533 FCDENNISWK
+533 
-543 YNSILIDKGGKKL
+543 
-556 LGVTYDGNGDE
+556 
-567 IKIYERSNYIIKS
+567 
-580 IKQVAQDESLT
+580 
-591 EKETYYKYIKSI
+591 
-603 FRTTMPQSSIRVRV
+603 
-617 LEKLKELK
+617 
-625 LNPYLISIEYTPKSG
+625 
-640 KNKGI
+640 
-645 VYEQFYNGDKLNLF
+645 
-659 AWLFDVV
+659 
-666 KIEPKQILKQE
+666 
-677 LIGTLW
+677 TLW
-683 DFAFSMTNLTKESGI
+683 RT
-698 PFPNGQKPEALISR
+698 
-712 ILEISTKENDLVLDF
+712 
-727 FAGSGTTCAVAHKLK
+727 
-742 RKYIGIEMGEH
+742 
-753 FDSVILPRLKKVIGG
+753 
-768 FKSGVA
+768 
-774 KEFNGGGAIKVYAL
+774 
-788 ESYEEILR
+788 
-796 KIKYE
+796 
-801 DNDKPLAYDE
+801 
-811 QYSDLVECKNES
+811 
-823 YTLNLDVL
+823 
-831 EKMGVDIKETLE
+831 
-843 NLWGLKVEFFNER
+843 
-856 VVKFKEN
+856 
-863 DKEIEILKALKEVLI
+863 
-878 W
+878 

>member
-16 FIGVKIEDKQESLLD
+16 FIGVKIEDQPESLLD
-31 PNAKAVKN
+31 PTPRAVKN
-39 GMLNLMKAKSKYYQS
+39 GMVNLIKAKSKYYQS
-54 KKQELEKFIGLKCQ
+54 KKQELKKLIDCKCQ

-84 FKRYLSANGGI
+84 FKRYFSANGGI

-101 LYDSLYTKSDYEK
+101 LYDNLYTKSDYEK

-143 FELENIIFN
+143 FELENILFN

-162 NNEKIEL
+162 NNEKIDL

-184 FSVTLSSKGNQTKMS
+184 FSVTLSSQGTQTKMS

-204 CSNQGVKLDE
+204 CFNQGVKLDE
-214 EVLKKAFVK
+214 EILKKAFGK

-252 YLFKEMTEFDDKRL
+252 YLFKEMTAFDLKRL
-266 NGINTIKEVA
+266 NEINTIKEVA
-276 LQVISLVSEFENE
+276 LQVIVLVSEFENE

-304 LIVSLDQ
+304 FIVSLDQ

-324 HKNYPKQVQEWQD
+324 HKNYPKQVKEWQD
-337 LILKTTDNLL
+337 LNLKTTDNLL

-352 PLDTIYFKDLEE
+352 PLDTLYFKDLEE

-403 IDPPYNTQNNE
+403 IDPPFNTGSDFAYIDKFQ
-414 FIYADNFKRSS
+414 DST
-425 WLSMMENRLELAHSL
+425 WLSLMHNRLELAYDFLSPQGSFYLHLDNNANYLGRML
-440 LNDKGVMFVSIDDNE
+440 LNDIFGKENFRNEIIWRRKQATSYGNKYFGVVSDTIFL
-455 QAYLKT
+455 YSKT
-461 LMDEVFNG
+461 D
-469 GGGGDNFVNCLA
+469 
-481 VKLKNIAGASG
+481 KNIFHT
-492 GGEDKRIKKN
+492 IK
-502 IEYVLIYSKNY
+502 S
-513 EILNVFNPVYDS
+513 LN
-525 RELYSHIS
+525 
-533 FCDENNISWK
+533 DEN
-543 YNSILIDKGGKKL
+543 
-556 LGVTYDGNGDE
+556 T
-567 IKIYERSNYIIKS
+567 
-580 IKQVAQDESLT
+580 Q
-591 EKETYYKYIKSI
+591 KYIKERFVFSDKDGRKYMKSPLVNSLNRPNLKYVFQGINPPPNGWLYSQTRMQELFDNNELLIPNDPNARIYRKI
-603 FRTTMPQSSIRVRV
+603 FLDKYEGQEISN
-617 LEKLKELK
+617 LWLD
-625 LNPYLISIEYTPKSG
+625 ISIVNPMS
-640 KNKGI
+640 I
-645 VYEQFYNGDKLNLF
+645 EQ
-659 AWLFDVV
+659 
-666 KIEPKQILKQE
+666 E
-677 LIGTLW
+677 
-683 DFAFSMTNLTKESGI
+683 DFQT
-698 PFPNGQKPEALISR
+698 QKPEKLLER
-712 ILEISTKENDLVLDF
+712 IIQASSNENSIVLDF

-753 FDSVILPRLKKVIGG
+753 FESVILPRLKKVIGG
-768 FKSGVA
+768 FKSGAA
-774 KEFNGGGAIKVYAL
+774 KEFNGGGAIKVYEL

-811 QYSDLVECKNES
+811 QYSDLVERKNES
-823 YTLNLDVL
+823 YTLNIEAL

-843 NLWGLKVEFFNER
+843 NLHGVGVEFFNEK
-856 VVKFKEN
+856 VVKFKGN
-863 DKEIEILKALKEVLI
+863 DKEVEILKALKEALI

>member
-16 FIGVKIEDKQESLLD
+16 FIGVKVEDQPESLLD
-31 PNAKAVKN
+31 PTPKAVKN
-39 GMLNLMKAKSKYYQS
+39 GMLNLLKAKSQYYQR
-54 KKQELEKFIGLKCQ
+54 KKQELEKLIDLKCQ

-84 FKRYLSANGGI
+84 FKRYFSANGGI

-152 FDTSL
+152 FDTSS

-162 NNEKIEL
+162 NNEKIDL
-169 VFNLKDTDTKTNTLN
+169 VFDLKDIDTKTNTLN
-184 FSVTLSSKGNQTKMS
+184 FSVTLSSKGTQTKTN
-199 EILKE
+199 EILKK
-204 CSNQGVKLDE
+204 CFNQGVKLDE

-252 YLFKEMTEFDDKRL
+252 YLFKEMTAFDAKRL
-266 NGINTIKEVA
+266 NGINIIKEVA
-276 LQVISLVSEFENE
+276 LEVIALVSEFENE

-304 LIVSLDQ
+304 FIVSLDK

-324 HKNYPKQVQEWQD
+324 HKNYPKQVKEWQD
-337 LILKTTDNLL
+337 LNLKTTDNLL

-352 PLDTIYFKDLEE
+352 PLDTLYFKDLEE
-364 EIKNLFSEDEINGT
+364 EIKNLFNENEINGT

-403 IDPPYNTQNNE
+403 IDPPFNTGSDFAYIDRFQ
-414 FIYADNFKRSS
+414 DST
-425 WLSMMENRLELAHSL
+425 WLSLMHNRLQLAYDFLSPQGSFYLHLDNNANYLGRML
-440 LNDKGVMFVSIDDNE
+440 LNDIFGKENFRNE
-455 QAYLKT
+455 IIWRRKQATSYGDKYFGIVNDTIFLYSKT
-461 LMDEVFNG
+461 D
-469 GGGGDNFVNCLA
+469 
-481 VKLKNIAGASG
+481 KNIFHT
-492 GGEDKRIKKN
+492 IKS
-502 IEYVLIYSKNY
+502 L
-513 EILNVFNPVYDS
+513 D
-525 RELYSHIS
+525 
-533 FCDENNISWK
+533 DEN
-543 YNSILIDKGGKKL
+543 
-556 LGVTYDGNGDE
+556 T
-567 IKIYERSNYIIKS
+567 
-580 IKQVAQDESLT
+580 Q
-591 EKETYYKYIKSI
+591 KYIKERFVFSDKDGRKYMKSPLVNSLNRPNLKYVFQGINPPPNGWLYSQTRMQELFDNNELLIPNDPNARIYRKI
-603 FRTTMPQSSIRVRV
+603 FLDKYEGQEISN
-617 LEKLKELK
+617 LWLD
-625 LNPYLISIEYTPKSG
+625 ISIVNPMA
-640 KNKGI
+640 I
-645 VYEQFYNGDKLNLF
+645 EQ
-659 AWLFDVV
+659 
-666 KIEPKQILKQE
+666 E
-677 LIGTLW
+677 
-683 DFAFSMTNLTKESGI
+683 DFQT
-698 PFPNGQKPEALISR
+698 QKPEKLLER
-712 ILEISTKENDLVLDF
+712 IIKASSNENSIVCDF

-823 YTLNLDVL
+823 YTLNIEAL
-831 EKMGVDIKETLE
+831 ENMGVDIKETLE
-843 NLWGLKVEFFNER
+843 NLHGVGVEFFNEK
-856 VVKFKEN
+856 VVKFKGN
-863 DKEIEILKALKEVLI
+863 DKEVEILKALKEALI

>member
-16 FIGVKIEDKQESLLD
+16 FIGVKIEDKQENLLD

-39 GMLNLMKAKSKYYQS
+39 GMINLMKAKSKYYQS

-137 IYKDFC
+137 NYKDFC

-152 FDTSL
+152 FDTSS

-162 NNEKIEL
+162 NNEKVDL

-337 LILKTTDNLL
+337 LNLKTTDNLL

-440 LNDKGVMFVSIDDNE
+440 LSDKGVMFVSIDDNE

-469 GGGGDNFVNCLA
+469 GGDNFVASIIWEKKYSPQNHAKWFSDNHDFILLYA
-481 VKLKNIAGASG
+481 KDKEIWRPILLPRTSEMDARYKNLDNDERGVWKSSDLSVG
-492 GGEDKRIKKN
+492 SVVERN
-502 IEYVLIYSKNY
+502 IYPI
-513 EILNVFNPVYDS
+513 FNPYTKQEIYPPHGRSWVYS
-525 RELYSHIS
+525 
-533 FCDENNISWK
+533 
-543 YNSILIDKGGKKL
+543 
-556 LGVTYDGNGDE
+556 
-567 IKIYERSNYIIKS
+567 
-580 IKQVAQDESLT
+580 Q
-591 EKETYYKYIKSI
+591 
-603 FRTTMPQSSIRVRV
+603 
-617 LEKLKELK
+617 EKL
-625 LNPYLISIEYTPKSG
+625 
-640 KNKGI
+640 
-645 VYEQFYNGDKLNLF
+645 
-659 AWLFDVV
+659 
-666 KIEPKQILKQE
+666 QE
-677 LIGTLW
+677 LIADNHIFFPTSGSGVPCYKRFLSEVKQGVTPMSLW
-683 DFAFSMTNLTKESGI
+683 TYQEVGHTQDAKREIKEL
-698 PFPNGQKPEALISR
+698 FEGQALFDTPKPEALLKR
-712 ILEISTKENDLVLDF
+712 IIEISTNENDLVLDF

-768 FKSGVA
+768 FKSGAA
-774 KEFNGGGAIKVYAL
+774 KEFNKGGVVKVYAL

-801 DNDKPLAYDE
+801 DNDKPLSYDE

-823 YTLNLDVL
+823 YTLNLNAL

-843 NLWGLKVEFFNER
+843 NLWGLKVEFFNEK
-856 VVKFKEN
+856 VVKFKGN
-863 DKEIEILKALKEVLI
+863 DKEIEILKALKEALI

>member
-16 FIGVKIEDKQESLLD
+16 FIGVKIEDQQESLLD
-31 PNAKAVKN
+31 PNAKAMKN

-54 KKQELEKFIGLKCQ
+54 KKQELEKLIGLKCQ

-84 FKRYLSANGGI
+84 FKRYLSTNGGI

-143 FELENIIFN
+143 FELENMVFN
-152 FDTSL
+152 FDTSS

-162 NNEKIEL
+162 NNEKVDL

-184 FSVTLSSKGNQTKMS
+184 FSVTLSSKGNQTKIS

-204 CSNQGVKLDE
+204 CLNQGVKLDE

-252 YLFKEMTEFDDKRL
+252 YLFKEMTAFDDKRL

-304 LIVSLDQ
+304 FIVSLDQ

-324 HKNYPKQVQEWQD
+324 HKNYPKQVKEWQD
-337 LILKTTDNLL
+337 LNLKTTDNLL

-364 EIKNLFSEDEINGT
+364 EIKNLFSEYEINGT

-425 WLSMMENRLELAHSL
+425 WLSMMENRLQLAHKL

-469 GGGGDNFVNCLA
+469 GGGV
-481 VKLKNIAGASG
+481 I
-492 GGEDKRIKKN
+492 
-502 IEYVLIYSKNY
+502 
-513 EILNVFNPVYDS
+513 
-525 RELYSHIS
+525 
-533 FCDENNISWK
+533 
-543 YNSILIDKGGKKL
+543 
-556 LGVTYDGNGDE
+556 
-567 IKIYERSNYIIKS
+567 
-580 IKQVAQDESLT
+580 
-591 EKETYYKYIKSI
+591 
-603 FRTTMPQSSIRVRV
+603 
-617 LEKLKELK
+617 
-625 LNPYLISIEYTPKSG
+625 
-640 KNKGI
+640 
-645 VYEQFYNGDKLNLF
+645 
-659 AWLFDVV
+659 
-666 KIEPKQILKQE
+666 
-677 LIGTLW
+677 TL
-683 DFAFSMTNLTKESGI
+683 
-698 PFPNGQKPEALISR
+698 
-712 ILEISTKENDLVLDF
+712 
-727 FAGSGTTCAVAHKLK
+727 
-742 RKYIGIEMGEH
+742 
-753 FDSVILPRLKKVIGG
+753 
-768 FKSGVA
+768 
-774 KEFNGGGAIKVYAL
+774 
-788 ESYEEILR
+788 
-796 KIKYE
+796 
-801 DNDKPLAYDE
+801 
-811 QYSDLVECKNES
+811 
-823 YTLNLDVL
+823 
-831 EKMGVDIKETLE
+831 
-843 NLWGLKVEFFNER
+843 
-856 VVKFKEN
+856 
-863 DKEIEILKALKEVLI
+863 
-878 W
+878 

>member
-16 FIGVKIEDKQESLLD
+16 FIGVKIEDQQESLLD
-31 PNAKAVKN
+31 PTPRALKN
-39 GMLNLMKAKSKYYQS
+39 GMINLLKAKSQYYQS
-54 KKQELEKFIGLKCQ
+54 KKQELEKLIDCKCQ

-137 IYKDFC
+137 NYKDFC
-143 FELENIIFN
+143 FELENILFN
-152 FDTSL
+152 FDTSS

-162 NNEKIEL
+162 NNEKIDL
-169 VFNLKDTDTKTNTLN
+169 VFTLKDTDTKTNTLN
-184 FSVTLSSKGNQTKMS
+184 FSVTLSSQGNQTKMS

-204 CSNQGVKLDE
+204 CFNQGVKLDE
-214 EVLKKAFVK
+214 EILKKALVK

-252 YLFKEMTEFDDKRL
+252 YLFKEMTAFDLKRL
-266 NGINTIKEVA
+266 NEINTIKEVA

-304 LIVSLDQ
+304 FIVSLDQ

-324 HKNYPKQVQEWQD
+324 HKNYPKQVKEWQD
-337 LILKTTDNLL
+337 LNLKTTDNFL

-352 PLDTIYFKDLEE
+352 PLDTLYFKDLEE

-403 IDPPYNTQNNE
+403 IDPPFNTGSDFAYIDKFQ
-414 FIYADNFKRSS
+414 DST
-425 WLSMMENRLELAHSL
+425 WLSLMHNRLELAYDFLSSQGSFYLHLDNNANYLGRML
-440 LNDKGVMFVSIDDNE
+440 LNDIFGKENFRNE
-455 QAYLKT
+455 IIWYYSNKMANSGNS
-461 LMDEVFNG
+461 F
-469 GGGGDNFVNCLA
+469 A
-481 VKLKNIAGASG
+481 KNTETIL
-492 GGEDKRIKKN
+492 N
-502 IEYVLIYSKNY
+502 YSKSEEY
-513 EILNVFNPVYDS
+513 IFYRQKEPRSEPVLLS
-525 RELYSHIS
+525 KREGRDGKNMRAR
-533 FCDENNISWK
+533 DEN
-543 YNSILIDKGGKKL
+543 GK
-556 LGVTYDGNGDE
+556 V
-567 IKIYERSNYIIKS
+567 IYELSHERY
-580 IKQVAQDESLT
+580 VD
-591 EKETYYKYIKSI
+591 
-603 FRTTMPQSSIRVRV
+603 
-617 LEKLKELK
+617 
-625 LNPYLISIEYTPKSG
+625 
-640 KNKGI
+640 
-645 VYEQFYNGDKLNLF
+645 
-659 AWLFDVV
+659 
-666 KIEPKQILKQE
+666 
-677 LIGTLW
+677 TLW
-683 DFAFSMTNLTKESGI
+683 NIPIIGSTSTERVKNNENLT
-698 PFPNGQKPEALISR
+698 QKPEKLLER
-712 ILEISTKENDLVLDF
+712 IIQASSDENSIILDF

-753 FDSVILPRLKKVIGG
+753 FERVILPRLKKVIGG
-768 FKSGVA
+768 FKSGAV
-774 KEFNGGGAIKVYAL
+774 KEFNGGGVVKVYAL

-823 YTLNLDVL
+823 YTLNVEAL

-843 NLWGLKVEFFNER
+843 NLWGLEVEFFNEK

-863 DKEIEILKALKEVLI
+863 DKEIEILKALKEALI